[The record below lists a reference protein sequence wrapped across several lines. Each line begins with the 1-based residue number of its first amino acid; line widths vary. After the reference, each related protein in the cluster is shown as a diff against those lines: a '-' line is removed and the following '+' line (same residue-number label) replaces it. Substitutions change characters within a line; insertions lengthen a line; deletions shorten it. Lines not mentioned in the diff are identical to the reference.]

1 MSDTS
6 ESKNPFNK
14 WWFISGGLVLVIAA
28 ALVWILVIGP
38 GTANNNNDALPE
50 PGNSSSALP
59 EKPTSSTKPTELA
72 GGGECNLDDSDQEIP
87 TVGPEADWIE
97 YGPSKAPR
105 SEAAGPAVQ
114 DGLVWSCFAHTPT
127 GALFASAYA
136 VWALAW
142 NDYEAVVEKNVVPSP
157 AVDAF
162 LAARAEE
169 PEATVKPGTAPG
181 IGGFRFESY
190 EGDTATVQIG
200 LRYGTNE
207 RMARVFLVWDEEA
220 GDWKIDLAKNDPS
233 FITNEVT
240 SIQNFTPWEE
250 VYE

>member
-59 EKPTSSTKPTELA
+59 EEPTSSTKPTELA
-72 GGGECNLDDSDQEIP
+72 GGECDLDDSDQEIP
-87 TVGPEADWIE
+87 TVGPEADWVE
-97 YGPSKAPR
+97 YGPVRAPT
-105 SEAAGPAVQ
+105 STTAGPAVQ
-114 DGLVWSCFAHTPT
+114 EGLVWSCFAHTPT

-136 VWALAW
+136 AWALAW
-142 NDYEAVVEKNVVPSP
+142 NDYEKVAAQNVVQNS
-157 AVDAF
+157 AVGPW
-162 LAARAEE
+162 LAERGEM
-169 PEATVKPGTAPG
+169 PEASVKPGSAPG
-181 IGGFRFESY
+181 IAGFRFESY
-190 EGDTATVQIG
+190 EGDSATVQIG
-200 LRYGTNE
+200 IRFGADE
-207 RMARVFLVWDEEA
+207 RMSRVYLVWDSEA
-220 GDWKIDLAKNDPS
+220 DDWKIDLSKGDPAT
-233 FITNEVT
+233 ITNEVT

>member
-50 PGNSSSALP
+50 PSNSSSALP
-59 EKPTSSTKPTELA
+59 EEPGSSTKPTELA
-72 GGGECNLDDSDQEIP
+72 GGECDLDDSDQEIP

>member
-59 EKPTSSTKPTELA
+59 EEPTSSTKPTELA
-72 GGGECNLDDSDQEIP
+72 GGECDLDDSDQEIP